1 MSNPFTAK
9 SINKEWVKN
18 KSFEEFK
25 AAYKDLGYSEDI
37 LIDAYAQ
44 VKSIIAP
51 NDEIPIILQDKNE
64 EDGISDG
71 INEEVPKPQRNRNSR
86 RNANKQS
93 EGDSAAAEGA
103 DE

>member
-18 KSFEEFK
+18 KTFEEFK
-25 AAYKDLGYSEDI
+25 EAFKEHEYSEGV
-37 LIDAYAQ
+37 LEDAYAQ
-44 VKSIIAP
+44 IKSII
-51 NDEIPIILQDKNE
+51 IPTDDSSNISQNKIE